1 MLSLAIALSF
11 STDIYI
17 PAYKMH
23 LGWIVVLHNTELLQ
37 FLEDQETGRLAK
49 ISHQFWKVLR
59 FKVRAIRERV
69 RAAATARLNSI
80 LEYLSTPR

>member
-1 MLSLAIALSF
+1 
-11 STDIYI
+11 
-17 PAYKMH
+17 MH

-37 FLEDQETGRLAK
+37 YLEDQETGRLART
-49 ISHQFWKVLR
+49 SYQFWKVVR

-80 LEYLSTPR
+80 LEYLRTPR